1 MTKNRKEDKI
11 ENAIREYTQMVLNI
25 AYTYTKNSYD
35 AEDIAQ
41 DVFLSLY
48 KNIWK
53 ISSEEHIKAWLI
65 RVTINKSKNHMK
77 TAWIRK
83 RSEMPDV
90 QKDLLIDETCDLLNA
105 VLSLDEKYKIPI
117 YLMYYEGYSIKEIA
131 EILKRKPATIGTR
144 LKRGREILK
153 NMLGDDYFAK

>member
-1 MTKNRKEDKI
+1 MWESMI
-11 ENAIREYTQMVLNI
+11 ENAVREYTQMVLNI

-41 DVFLSLY
+41 DVFLALY

-53 ISSEEHIKAWLI
+53 INSEEYIKAWLI
-65 RVTINKSKNHMK
+65 RVTINKSKNYMK

-83 RSEMPDV
+83 RCEMPDM
-90 QKDLLIDETCDLLNA
+90 QRDMPSNKTGELLHA

-131 EILKRKPATIGTR
+131 KIIKLKPATVGTR

-153 NMLGDDYFAK
+153 NILGDDYFAE

>member
-1 MTKNRKEDKI
+1 MQENKI
-11 ENAIREYTQMVLNI
+11 EDAVREYTQMVLNI
-25 AYTYTKNSYD
+25 AYTYTKNSHD

-48 KNIWK
+48 RNMWK
-53 ISSEEHIKAWLI
+53 IGSDEYMKAWLI

-83 RSEMPDV
+83 RSEMPNV
-90 QKDLLIDETCDLLNA
+90 QQDLPTNETGDLLNA
-105 VLSLDEKYKIPI
+105 VLSLDVKYKIPI
-117 YLMYYEGYSIKEIA
+117 YLMYYEGYSIKEIS
-131 EILKRKPATIGTR
+131 EIVKIKPETIGTR

-153 NMLGDDYFAK
+153 NLLGDDYFAE

>member
-1 MTKNRKEDKI
+1 MQENKI
-11 ENAIREYTQMVLNI
+11 EDAVREYTQMVLNI
-25 AYTYTKNSYD
+25 AYTYTKNSHD

-48 KNIWK
+48 RNMWK
-53 ISSEEHIKAWLI
+53 IGSDEYMKAWLI

-83 RSEMPDV
+83 RSEMPNV
-90 QKDLLIDETCDLLNA
+90 QQDLPTNETGDLLNA
-105 VLSLDEKYKIPI
+105 VLSLDVKYKIPI
-117 YLMYYEGYSIKEIA
+117 YLMYYEGYSIKEIS
-131 EILKRKPATIGTR
+131 EIGKIKPATIGTR

-153 NMLGDDYFAK
+153 TLLGDDYFAE

>member
-1 MTKNRKEDKI
+1 MQENKI
-11 ENAIREYTQMVLNI
+11 EDAVREYTQMVLNI
-25 AYTYTKNSYD
+25 AYTYTKNSHD

-48 KNIWK
+48 RNMWK
-53 ISSEEHIKAWLI
+53 IGSDEYMKAWLI

-83 RSEMPDV
+83 RSEMPNV
-90 QKDLLIDETCDLLNA
+90 QQDLSTNETGDLLNA
-105 VLSLDEKYKIPI
+105 VLSLDVKYKIPI
-117 YLMYYEGYSIKEIA
+117 YLMYYEGYSIKEIS
-131 EILKRKPATIGTR
+131 EIVKIKPATIGTR

-153 NMLGDDYFAK
+153 TLLGDDYFAE

>member
-1 MTKNRKEDKI
+1 MQENKI
-11 ENAIREYTQMVLNI
+11 EDAVREYTQMVLNI
-25 AYTYTKNSYD
+25 AYTYTKNSHD

-48 KNIWK
+48 RNMWK
-53 ISSEEHIKAWLI
+53 IGSDEYMKAWLI

-83 RSEMPDV
+83 RSEMPNV
-90 QKDLLIDETCDLLNA
+90 QQDLPTNETGDLLNA
-105 VLSLDEKYKIPI
+105 VLSLDVKYKIPI
-117 YLMYYEGYSIKEIA
+117 YLMYYEGYSIKEIS
-131 EILKRKPATIGTR
+131 EIVKIKPATIGTR

-153 NMLGDDYFAK
+153 TLLGDDYFAD

>member
-1 MTKNRKEDKI
+1 MQENKI
-11 ENAIREYTQMVLNI
+11 EDAVREYTQMVLNI
-25 AYTYTKNSYD
+25 AYTYTKNSHD

-48 KNIWK
+48 RNMWK
-53 ISSEEHIKAWLI
+53 IGSYEYMKAWLI

-83 RSEMPDV
+83 RSEMPNV
-90 QKDLLIDETCDLLNA
+90 QQDLPTNETGDLLNA
-105 VLSLDEKYKIPI
+105 VLSLDVKYKIPI
-117 YLMYYEGYSIKEIA
+117 YLMYYEGYSIKEIS
-131 EILKRKPATIGTR
+131 EIVKIKPATIGTR

-153 NMLGDDYFAK
+153 TLLGDDYFAE

>member
-1 MTKNRKEDKI
+1 
-11 ENAIREYTQMVLNI
+11 MVLNI
-25 AYTYTKNSYD
+25 AYTYTKNSHD

-48 KNIWK
+48 RNMWK
-53 ISSEEHIKAWLI
+53 IGSDEYMKAWLI

-83 RSEMPDV
+83 RSEMPNV
-90 QKDLLIDETCDLLNA
+90 QQDLPTNETGDLLNA
-105 VLSLDEKYKIPI
+105 VLSLDVKYKIPI
-117 YLMYYEGYSIKEIA
+117 YLMYYEGYSIKEIS
-131 EILKRKPATIGTR
+131 EIVKIKPATIGTR

-153 NMLGDDYFAK
+153 NLLGDDYFAE